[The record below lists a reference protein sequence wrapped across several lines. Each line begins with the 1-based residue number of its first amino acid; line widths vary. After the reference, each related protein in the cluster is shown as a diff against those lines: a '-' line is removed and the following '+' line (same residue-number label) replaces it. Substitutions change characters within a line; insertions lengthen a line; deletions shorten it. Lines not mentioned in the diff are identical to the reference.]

1 VSFVTLPID
10 PVVRARVDRVE
21 LPWNRLGLDPYG
33 VSKVHLAEMFT
44 AFGWLYRHYF
54 RVRCFGAERVPPRG
68 RAMLIGNHSG
78 GVAIDGAMLI
88 TSAFYEL
95 DPPRLA
101 QGMVE
106 KFMARVP
113 FVSER
118 QARTGQF
125 TGLPETAE
133 RLLRDERLLMVF
145 PEGARGTAKLYW
157 ERHSLVDFGTGF
169 MRLAMKTR
177 TPIVPVAILGGGEA
191 LPTVAN
197 SRALGQLLGAPY
209 VPIPAYLLP
218 VPLPVRMEVHYGEPM
233 LFEGSGTEEDET
245 IYAHVDAVKR
255 AIRTM
260 LRERL
265 VALGREPAEGLS

>member
-1 VSFVTLPID
+1 MSFATLPID

-33 VSKVHLAEMFT
+33 ISKDHLAEMFT
-44 AFGWLYRHYF
+44 LFGWFYRHYF
-54 RVRCFGAERVPPRG
+54 RVRTFGAERVPARG

-88 TSAFYEL
+88 ASAFLEL

-106 KFMARVP
+106 KFMSRVP
-113 FVSER
+113 FLNER
-118 QARTGQF
+118 QSRTGQF

-133 RLLRDERLLMVF
+133 RLLRDDRLLMVF
-145 PEGARGTAKLYW
+145 PEGARGTAKLFW

-169 MRLAMKTR
+169 LRLAMKTR

-191 LPTVAN
+191 LPTIAN
-197 SRALGQLLGAPY
+197 SYALGQLVGAPY
-209 VPIPAYLLP
+209 VPIPAYLVPL
-218 VPLPVRMEVHYGEPM
+218 PLPVRMEIHYGEPM
-233 LFEGSGTEEDET
+233 LFEGTGGEDDEVVLG
-245 IYAHVDAVKR
+245 HVESVKR
-255 AIRTM
+255 AIRSS

-265 VALGREPAEGLS
+265 RALGREPAEGLS